1 MGISSYDVL
10 IIGGGVMGSSLAY
23 HLLQDGL
30 DGSVVVLEKDPTYKY
45 ASTALSAGGVRQQ
58 FSTKV
63 NIDIGLYSIEAIE
76 RFDEEMAVDGERA
89 NAEYRQVGYLFL
101 GAENNWKTLKRQYEL
116 QKSLGVKVELLTPE
130 DIKKL
135 VPAMNVESLL
145 GGSYGP
151 RAGYTDPYGILQGYL
166 RKARS
171 LGAKVVH
178 DEVTEIL
185 RHGDRVIGL
194 KTAKGERIDGRA
206 VVIAA
211 GPWAAE
217 VGAMAG
223 VELPVDPSPKMVFHF
238 DPAEKFADIPP
249 FFFSPRGY
257 WCRPET
263 GHQFISG
270 KDREVEPGFRF
281 EWDRQYF
288 EDAVWPELARLVP
301 SFERL
306 RLLRGWGGL
315 YEVNRLD
322 HNALL
327 GAYPGVEGLYV
338 AVGFSG
344 HGLMQAPAV
353 GKGMSELIRTGR
365 YETIDLSPLDA
376 DRIFTGRRVLEEAV
390 F

>member
-1 MGISSYDVL
+1 MGMSSYDVI

-30 DGSVVVLEKDPTYKY
+30 DGSVVVLEKDPTYKF
-45 ASTALSAGGVRQQ
+45 ASTTLSAGGMRQQ

-63 NIDIGLYSIEAIE
+63 NVDIGLYSIAAIE
-76 RFDEEMAVDGERA
+76 RFDEEMAVDGEKA
-89 NAEYRQVGYLFL
+89 HAELRQVGYLFL
-101 GAENNWKTLKRQYEL
+101 GAENNWKTLKKQVEL
-116 QKSLGVKVELLTPE
+116 QKSRGVAVELLAPG
-130 DIKKL
+130 DLKKL
-135 VPAMNVESLL
+135 FPDLNTEALL
-145 GGSYGP
+145 GGSFGP
-151 RAGYTDPYGILQGYL
+151 RAGYTDPYGILQGYI
-166 RKARS
+166 RKAKS
-171 LGAKVVH
+171 LGANSIH
-178 DEVTEIL
+178 DEVTGIL
-185 RHGDRVIGL
+185 RQGDRVLGV
-194 KTAKGERIDGRA
+194 KTAKGERVEGRA
-206 VVIAA
+206 VVITA

-223 VELPVDPSPKMVFHF
+223 VELPVVPSPKMVFHF
-238 DPAEKFADIPP
+238 DPAEKFDYTPP
-249 FFFSPRGY
+249 FFFGPDGH

-263 GHQFISG
+263 GRQFIAG
-270 KDREVEPGFRF
+270 KDRELEPGFRF

-288 EDAVWPELARLVP
+288 EEAVWPELARLVP

-306 RLLRGWGGL
+306 KLLRGWGGL

-365 YETIDLSPLDA
+365 YETIDLSPLGA
-376 DRIFTGRRVLEEAV
+376 DRIFTGRRVVEEAV

>member
-1 MGISSYDVL
+1 MGDSGYDIL
-10 IIGGGVMGSSLAY
+10 IVGGGVIGSSLAY
-23 HLLQDGL
+23 HLLRDGL
-30 DGSVVVLEKDPTYKY
+30 DGSVAVLERDPTYQY

-76 RFDEEMAVDGERA
+76 RFDEEMTVNGEKAHADFR
-89 NAEYRQVGYLFL
+89 RVGYLFL
-101 GAENNWKTLKRQYEL
+101 GAENNWEILKKQYEL
-116 QKSLGVKVELLTPE
+116 QKSLGVEVELLAPE
-130 DIKKL
+130 DVRKL
-135 VPAMNVESLL
+135 FPHMNVESLL
-145 GGSYGP
+145 GGSYGR
-151 RAGYTDPYGILQGYL
+151 RAGYTDPYGILQGYI
-166 RKARS
+166 RKAKS
-171 LGAKVVH
+171 LGARYIH
-178 DEVTEIL
+178 DEVTKIL
-185 RHGDRVIGL
+185 RQGDRVTGI
-194 KTAKGERIDGRA
+194 KTAKGERIDGQA

-211 GPWAAE
+211 GPWAAQ
-217 VGAMAG
+217 VGEMAG

-238 DPAEKFADIPP
+238 DPAQKFDYIPP
-249 FFFSPRGY
+249 FFFSPHGH

-263 GHQFISG
+263 GRQFIAG

-306 RLLRGWGGL
+306 KLVRGWGGL

-327 GAYPGVEGLYV
+327 GRYPGVEGLYV

-376 DRIFTGRRVLEEAV
+376 DRIFTGRRVIEEAV

>member
-1 MGISSYDVL
+1 VGIPSYDVI

-23 HLLQDGL
+23 HLLHDGL
-30 DGSVVVLEKDPTYKY
+30 DGSVAILEKDPTYQY
-45 ASTALSAGGVRQQ
+45 ASTALSAGGMRQQ

-63 NIDIGLYSIEAIE
+63 NIDIGLYSIAAIE
-76 RFDEEMAVDGERA
+76 RFDEEMAVDGEKA
-89 NAEYRQVGYLFL
+89 NAGLRQVGYLFL
-101 GAENNWKTLKRQYEL
+101 GAENNWESLKKQYEL
-116 QKSLGVKVELLTPE
+116 QKSLGVKVKLLTPE
-130 DIKKL
+130 DIKGL
-135 VPAMNVESLL
+135 FPDMNVESLL
-145 GGSYGP
+145 GGTFGP

-166 RKARS
+166 RKAKS
-171 LGAKVVH
+171 LGANYIP
-178 DEVTEIL
+178 DEVIEIL
-185 RHGDRVIGL
+185 RQGDRVRGV
-194 KTAKGERIDGRA
+194 KTAKGERIEGRA

-223 VELPVDPSPKMVFHF
+223 VDLPVVPSPKMVFHF
-238 DPAEKFADIPP
+238 DPAEKFDYTPP
-249 FFFSPRGY
+249 FFFSPYGH

-263 GHQFISG
+263 GGQFISG
-270 KDREVEPGFRF
+270 KDREIAPGFRF

-288 EDAVWPELARLVP
+288 EDTVWTELARLVP

-306 RLLRGWGGL
+306 KLLRGWGGL

-338 AVGFSG
+338 TVGFSG
-344 HGLMQAPAV
+344 HGLMQSPAV

-376 DRIFTGRRVLEEAV
+376 DRLFTSRRVVEEAV